1 MKDCHYSITGY
12 CSKTLSL
19 QAEFNDVAS
28 GLIDLQDAV
37 TISKLAS
44 EKNQT
49 PEDFYQQ
56 FFESEQKRLRLEEE
70 KTFDDGVGMDTLCF
84 WCLFPVHFRC
94 TSGCKSSSI
103 KSEFHIID

>member
-12 CSKTLSL
+12 CSKTCSL

-37 TISKLAS
+37 IISKLAS

-70 KTFDDGVGMDTLCF
+70 KTFDDSIGMDILCF

-94 TSGCKSSSI
+94 TSDAFPVSKVR
-103 KSEFHIID
+103 